1 MLNNILSIFQKINL
15 VINYLFKSETN
26 EQKLFKQLLKNNNIL
41 VIDIGSNNGIFINKI
56 EKYFKKNKIIIH
68 SIEPIKELLENQNTN
83 SADLIKHNYAITDF
97 TGKTKLRITPLSS
110 NSYIENNEIENFS
123 FKENFKEIDIHTLTL
138 SEFVKRN
145 NIKKIDIL
153 KIDTEGYEFKI
164 LESSQDLL
172 DKEIIKIIKLEINF
186 LNYKKNNLI
195 KISQLLNKFDYK
207 MVGISNIKFKDN
219 FLWFSDCY
227 FVSESLLN

>member
-26 EQKLFKQLLKNNNIL
+26 EKKLFKQLLKNNNIL
-41 VIDIGSNNGIFINKI
+41 VIDIGSNNGIFVNKI

-68 SIEPIKELLENQNTN
+68 SIEPIKELLENQNNN
-83 SADLIKHNYAITDF
+83 SAELIKHNYAITDF
-97 TGKTKLRITPLSS
+97 IGKTKFRITPLSS
-110 NSYIENNEIENFS
+110 NSYIENNEIGNFS
-123 FKENFKEIDIHTLTL
+123 FKENFKEIDIRTLTL
-138 SEFVKRN
+138 SEFVRRN
-145 NIKKIDIL
+145 NIKNIDIL

-186 LNYKKNNLI
+186 LNHKKNNLI

-207 MVGISNIKFKDN
+207 MIGISNIKFKDN